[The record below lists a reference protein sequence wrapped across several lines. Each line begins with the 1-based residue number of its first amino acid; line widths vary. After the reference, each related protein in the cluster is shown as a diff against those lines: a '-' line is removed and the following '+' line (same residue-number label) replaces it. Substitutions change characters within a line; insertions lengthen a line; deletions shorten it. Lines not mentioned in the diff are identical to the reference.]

1 MCLIFPFVAA
11 LRQFQAQRAQCAVT
25 TPSTMSR
32 YFSTFLSSAAYASSQ
47 IFRIILTH
55 PAGENTNNLKNQ

>member
-1 MCLIFPFVAA
+1 MRLIFPCVAI
-11 LRQFQAQRAQCAVT
+11 LRQFQVQGAQCAVT

-32 YFSTFLSSAAYASSQ
+32 YFTTFPSSAAYASSQ

>member
-1 MCLIFPFVAA
+1 MCLIFPCVAA
-11 LRQFQAQRAQCAVT
+11 LRQFQAQRAQRAVT

-32 YFSTFLSSAAYASSQ
+32 YFTTFLSSAAYASSQ

-55 PAGENTNNLKNQ
+55 PAGANTNNLKNQ